1 MTRIGSTAYV
11 GLILDLSLSVVRISA
26 FIAFHG
32 TGIAQSVRH
41 VGTARQSG
49 WDVAACFLSSCKRVQ
64 RSRVPKFGG
73 SLPPLVVHRVAGDLA
88 ARQKPSNK
96 LPA

>member
-32 TGIAQSVRH
+32 RGIAQSVRY

-49 WDVAACFLSSCKRVQ
+49 WDVAACFLSSSKSVE
-64 RSRVPKFGG
+64 RSRVRRIVSK
-73 SLPPLVVHRVAGDLA
+73 S
-88 ARQKPSNK
+88 ARSSFIAWQET
-96 LPA
+96 